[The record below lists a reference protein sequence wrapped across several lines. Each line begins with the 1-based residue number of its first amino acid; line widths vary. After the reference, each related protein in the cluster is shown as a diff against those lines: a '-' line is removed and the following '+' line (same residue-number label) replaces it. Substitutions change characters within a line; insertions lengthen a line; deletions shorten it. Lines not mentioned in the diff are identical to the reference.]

1 MAGGCFFIGR
11 EGIMT
16 DIFSLKGR
24 VALVTG
30 SAQGLGNT
38 IARGLK
44 DAGATVVL
52 SDVSPKTLEAAKA
65 EMGVP
70 GYVFDISDEPQ
81 VVNAVEKIE
90 REVGGIDILV
100 NNAGIHRRNL
110 LINMPVEDWRK
121 VIDVNLSGAFIVGRA
136 VARRMI
142 ERKYGKIIN
151 ISSIN
156 AAMVRPNIG
165 NYCAAK
171 GGIVTLTKS
180 MATEWG
186 EYNINVNAIG
196 PGYCLTELTRPLA
209 EDPDFD
215 AWVKSEVPLRR
226 WGNPQDLVGV
236 AVMLASSA
244 ADYISGQTIYVDGGW
259 QACL

>member
-1 MAGGCFFIGR
+1 MSN
-11 EGIMT
+11 
-16 DIFSLKGR
+16 IFSLEGR

-38 IARGLK
+38 IARGMQE
-44 DAGATVVL
+44 AGATVVL
-52 SDVSPKTLEAAKA
+52 SDVSPEKLEAAKA
-65 EMGVP
+65 ELNAP
-70 GYVFDISDEPQ
+70 GYVFDISNEAQ
-81 VVNAVEKIE
+81 VAEAVARIE

-100 NNAGIHRRNL
+100 NNAGIHRRNM
-110 LINMPVEDWRK
+110 LIDMPVEDWRK
-121 VIDVNLSGAFIVGRA
+121 VIDVNLSGAFIVGQA
-136 VARRMI
+136 VARGMI
-142 ERKYGKIIN
+142 ARRYGKIIN

-156 AAMVRPNIG
+156 GMMVRPNIG

-171 GGIVTLTKS
+171 GGVITLTKS

-209 EDPDFD
+209 EDPSFD

-226 WGNPQDLVGV
+226 WGRPEDLVGV
-236 AVMLASSA
+236 AVMLASPAS
-244 ADYISGQTIYVDGGW
+244 DYISGQTIYVDGGW

>member
-1 MAGGCFFIGR
+1 MSFDMNAFR
-11 EGIMT
+11 L
-16 DIFSLKGR
+16 DGR
-24 VALVTG
+24 VAWVTG
-30 SAQGLGNT
+30 GAYGIGFAIAEALAKAGARIVFNCRDQKHLDQALADYAAQGVE
-38 IARGLK
+38 ARGYIC
-44 DAGATVVL
+44 
-52 SDVSPKTLEAAKA
+52 DVTDEAAVAALVA
-65 EMGVP
+65 EVSKELGP
-70 GYVFDISDEPQ
+70 
-81 VVNAVEKIE
+81 
-90 REVGGIDILV
+90 IDILV
-100 NNAGIHRRNL
+100 NNAGIHKRDL
-110 LINMPVEDWRK
+110 LINMPVENWRK

-136 VARRMI
+136 VARGMI
-142 ERKYGKIIN
+142 ERRYGKIVN

-196 PGYCLTELTRPLA
+196 PGYFLTDLTRPLS
-209 EDPDFD
+209 EDPEFD

-226 WGNPQDLVGV
+226 WGNPKDIVGL
-236 AVMLASSA
+236 AVMLSSPAS
-244 ADYISGQTIYVDGGW
+244 DYISGQTIYIDGGW

>member
-1 MAGGCFFIGR
+1 MSN
-11 EGIMT
+11 
-16 DIFSLKGR
+16 IFSLSGR

-38 IARGLK
+38 IARGMM
-44 DAGATVVL
+44 DAGAKIVL
-52 SDVSPKTLEAAKA
+52 NDVSPKALEAATS
-65 EMGVP
+65 ELGVP
-70 GYVFDISDEPQ
+70 GYVFDISNEPQ
-81 VVNAVEKIE
+81 VTEAVAAIE
-90 REVGGIDILV
+90 REVGPIDILV

-110 LINMPVEDWRK
+110 MMDMPVEDWRK

-136 VARRMI
+136 VARGMI
-142 ERKYGKIIN
+142 ARKYGKIIN

-156 AAMVRPNIG
+156 AAMVRPNIA

-186 EYNINVNAIG
+186 EYNINCNAIG
-196 PGYCLTELTRPLA
+196 PGYCLTELTKPLA
-209 EDPDFD
+209 ADPDFD

-226 WGNPQDLVGV
+226 WGRPEDMVGI
-236 AVMLASSA
+236 AVMLASNAS
-244 ADYISGQTIYVDGGW
+244 DYISGQTIYVDGGW

>member
-1 MAGGCFFIGR
+1 
-11 EGIMT
+11 MT
-16 DIFSLKGR
+16 DMFSLKGR

-38 IARGLK
+38 IARGLQA
-44 DAGATVVL
+44 AGATVVL
-52 SDVSPKTLEAAKA
+52 NDVNPQVLKAACEA
-65 EMGVP
+65 MGVK
-70 GYVFDISDEPQ
+70 GYVFDISNEPQ
-81 VVNAVEKIE
+81 VTEAVAQIE
-90 REVGGIDILV
+90 REVGGIDILI

-136 VARRMI
+136 VARGMI

-196 PGYCLTELTRPLA
+196 PGYCLTELTKPLA
-209 EDPDFD
+209 EDPEFD

-226 WGNPQDLVGV
+226 WGRPEDMAGI
-236 AVMLASSA
+236 AVMLASPA

>member
-1 MAGGCFFIGR
+1 MSNL
-11 EGIMT
+11 
-16 DIFSLKGR
+16 FSLEGR

-30 SAQGLGNT
+30 SAQGLGYT
-38 IARGLK
+38 IARGML
-44 DAGATVVL
+44 DAGARIVL
-52 SDVSPKTLEAAKA
+52 SDVSAAALARAQAALRA
-65 EMGVP
+65 EGFDVP
-70 GYVFDISDEPQ
+70 GYVFDISDEAR
-81 VVNAVEKIE
+81 VEAAVAAIE
-90 REVGGIDILV
+90 REVGPIDILV

-110 LINMPVEDWRK
+110 LIDMPVEDWRK

-136 VARRMI
+136 VARGMI
-142 ERKYGKIIN
+142 ARAYGKIVN

-186 EYNINVNAIG
+186 PYNINVNAIG
-196 PGYCLTELTRPLA
+196 PGYFLTDLTRPLS
-209 EDPDFD
+209 EDPEFD
-215 AWVKSEVPLRR
+215 QWVRSEVPLRR
-226 WGNPQDLVGV
+226 WGNPEEIVGL
-236 AVMLASSA
+236 AVMLASPAS
-244 ADYISGQTIYVDGGW
+244 DYISGQTIYIDGGW

>member
-1 MAGGCFFIGR
+1 MSNL
-11 EGIMT
+11 
-16 DIFSLKGR
+16 FSLEGR

-30 SAQGLGNT
+30 SAQGLGYT
-38 IARGLK
+38 IARGML
-44 DAGATVVL
+44 DAGARIVL
-52 SDVSPKTLEAAKA
+52 SDVSAAALARAQAALRA
-65 EMGVP
+65 EGFDVP
-70 GYVFDISDEPQ
+70 GYVFDISDEAR
-81 VVNAVEKIE
+81 VEAAVEAIE
-90 REVGGIDILV
+90 REVGPIDILV

-110 LINMPVEDWRK
+110 LIDMPVEDWRK

-136 VARRMI
+136 VARGMI
-142 ERKYGKIIN
+142 ARAYGKIVN

-186 EYNINVNAIG
+186 PYNINVNAIG
-196 PGYCLTELTRPLA
+196 PGYFLTDLTRPLS
-209 EDPDFD
+209 EDPEFD
-215 AWVKSEVPLRR
+215 QWVRSEVPLRR
-226 WGNPQDLVGV
+226 WGNPEEIVGL
-236 AVMLASSA
+236 AVMLASPAS
-244 ADYISGQTIYVDGGW
+244 DYISGQTIYIDGGW

>member
-1 MAGGCFFIGR
+1 MPNL
-11 EGIMT
+11 
-16 DIFSLKGR
+16 FSLEGR

-30 SAQGLGNT
+30 SAQGLGYT
-38 IARGLK
+38 VARGML
-44 DAGATVVL
+44 DAGARIVL
-52 SDVSPKTLEAAKA
+52 NDVSAAALARAQAALRA
-65 EMGVP
+65 EGFDAP
-70 GYVFDISDEPQ
+70 GYVFDITDEAR
-81 VVNAVEKIE
+81 VEAAVDAIE
-90 REVGGIDILV
+90 REVGPIDILV

-110 LINMPVEDWRK
+110 LIDMPVEDWRK

-136 VARRMI
+136 VARGMI
-142 ERKYGKIIN
+142 ARNYGKIVN

-186 EYNINVNAIG
+186 PYNINVNAIG
-196 PGYCLTELTRPLA
+196 PGYFLTDLTRPLS
-209 EDPDFD
+209 EDPAFD
-215 AWVKSEVPLRR
+215 RWVKSEVPLRR
-226 WGNPQDLVGV
+226 WGDPEEIVGL
-236 AVMLASSA
+236 AVMLASPASN
-244 ADYISGQTIYVDGGW
+244 YISGQTIYIDGGW

>member
-1 MAGGCFFIGR
+1 MS
-11 EGIMT
+11 
-16 DIFSLKGR
+16 DLFSLKGR

-38 IARGLK
+38 MARGLME
-44 DAGATVVL
+44 AGARIVL
-52 SDVSPKTLEAAKA
+52 SDVSQAALDKAVEAFKA
-65 EMGVP
+65 EGQEVAA
-70 GYVFDISDEPQ
+70 YRFDISDEPG
-81 VVNAVEKIE
+81 VTAAVEAIE
-90 REVGGIDILV
+90 REVGPIDILI
-100 NNAGIHRRNL
+100 NNAGIHKRNL
-110 LINMPVEDWRK
+110 LIDMPVENWRK

-136 VARRMI
+136 VARGMI
-142 ERKYGKIIN
+142 QRRYGKIIN

-156 AAMVRPNIG
+156 AMMVRPNIG

-196 PGYCLTELTRPLA
+196 PGYCLTDLTKPLA
-209 EDPDFD
+209 EDPEFD

-226 WGNPQDLVGV
+226 WGNPRDLVGV
-236 AVMLASSA
+236 AVMLASPAS
-244 ADYISGQTIYVDGGW
+244 DYISGQTIYVDGGW

>member
-1 MAGGCFFIGR
+1 
-11 EGIMT
+11 MT
-16 DIFSLKGR
+16 NLFSLQGR

-38 IARGLK
+38 VARGML
-44 DAGATVVL
+44 DAGAKVVL
-52 SDVSPKTLEAAKA
+52 SDVSAAALEKAQAALRA
-65 EMGVP
+65 EGLDAP
-70 GYVFDISDEPQ
+70 AYVFDISDEAQ
-81 VVNAVEKIE
+81 VTQAVAAIE
-90 REVGGIDILV
+90 REVGPIDILV

-136 VARRMI
+136 VARGMI
-142 ERKYGKIIN
+142 ERRYGKIIN

-156 AAMVRPNIG
+156 AQMVRPNIG

-196 PGYCLTELTRPLA
+196 PGYFLTDLTRPLS
-209 EDPDFD
+209 EDKDFD

-226 WGNPQDLVGV
+226 WGNPGDLVGL
-236 AVMLASSA
+236 AVMLASPAS
-244 ADYISGQTIYVDGGW
+244 DYISGQTIYVDGGW

>member
-1 MAGGCFFIGR
+1 MSNL
-11 EGIMT
+11 
-16 DIFSLKGR
+16 FSLEGR

-30 SAQGLGNT
+30 SAQGLGYT
-38 IARGLK
+38 IARGML
-44 DAGATVVL
+44 DAGARIVL
-52 SDVSPKTLEAAKA
+52 NDVSAAALARAQAALRA
-65 EMGVP
+65 EGFDAP
-70 GYVFDISDEPQ
+70 GYVFDISDEAR
-81 VVNAVEKIE
+81 VEAAVDAIE
-90 REVGGIDILV
+90 REVGPIDILV

-110 LINMPVEDWRK
+110 LIDMPVEDWRK

-136 VARRMI
+136 VARGMI
-142 ERKYGKIIN
+142 ARSYGKIVN

-186 EYNINVNAIG
+186 PYNINVNAIG
-196 PGYCLTELTRPLA
+196 PGYFLTDLTRPLS
-209 EDPDFD
+209 EDPTFD
-215 AWVKSEVPLRR
+215 QWVKSEVPLRR
-226 WGNPQDLVGV
+226 WGNPEEIVGL
-236 AVMLASSA
+236 AVMLASPAS
-244 ADYISGQTIYVDGGW
+244 DYISGQTIYIDGGW